1 LLEDVTEFNVA
12 EAVLWVAP
20 AVGFLV
26 HLTVGRYN
34 AQRVT
39 QQWQSFPT
47 ALDAERLG
55 LIRTNVE
62 GDAETIDLTLDAARD
77 ARSLGDTTEAVRF
90 SALAHRIVEEATA
103 DRLGRLKTLSLLVRM
118 SLAVTPM
125 PPLKASSFRIGQLKS
140 LTGVAA
146 AFHFFL
152 VSPAERV
159 LLRLQVLR
167 ISFRLI
173 FSLMGRRHSE
183 IEQRPTNERAW
194 RGFEDGSADF
204 KTLDREHL
212 DTARACL
219 LSMRLEPRAHVIPQ
233 RAR

>member
-1 LLEDVTEFNVA
+1 VA
-12 EAVLWVAP
+12 EPSLTDVFMWVAP

-26 HLTVGRYN
+26 HVTVGRYN
-34 AQRVT
+34 AGRVAE
-39 QQWQSFPT
+39 QWQSFPT

-55 LIRTNVE
+55 LLRTTVE
-62 GDAETIDLTLDAARD
+62 GDAATLDITLESARD
-77 ARSLGDTTEAVRF
+77 ARDSGDFTEAARF
-90 SALAHRIVEEATA
+90 AKLSHKIVAEATP
-103 DRLGRLKTLSLLVRM
+103 DRLGRLKTLSLLIRM

-125 PPLKASSFRIGQLKS
+125 PPLKAASFRIGQLKS
-140 LTGVAA
+140 LAGIAS

-167 ISFRLI
+167 ICFGLV
-173 FSLMGRRHSE
+173 FSLLGRRQGE
-183 IEQRPTNERAW
+183 IERRPSDERAW
-194 RGFEDGSADF
+194 QGFEDGSEDF

-219 LSMRLEPRAHVIPQ
+219 VSVRLEPRAHGIPQ
-233 RAR
+233 SAR

>member
-1 LLEDVTEFNVA
+1 MTEFNLADVF
-12 EAVLWVAP
+12 LWVAP

-34 AQRVT
+34 ARRVA

-55 LIRTNVE
+55 QIRTNVE
-62 GDAETIDLTLDAARD
+62 GDAETIDITLDAARD
-77 ARSLGDTTEAVRF
+77 ARRLGDTARAGHF
-90 SALAHRIVEEATA
+90 ARLAQDIVAEATP

-125 PPLKASSFRIGQLKS
+125 PPLRAASFRIGQLRS
-140 LTGVAA
+140 LAGITS

-173 FSLMGRRHSE
+173 FSLLGKRQTE
-183 IEQRPTNERAW
+183 IQRQPTDERAW

-219 LSMRLEPRAHVIPQ
+219 VSMRLEPRVHHVPQ
-233 RAR
+233 SAP

>member
-1 LLEDVTEFNVA
+1 LSLSLADVF
-12 EAVLWVAP
+12 LWVAP
-20 AVGFLV
+20 AVGFAV
-26 HLTVGRYN
+26 HFTVGRYN
-34 AQRVT
+34 ARRVAE
-39 QQWQSFPT
+39 QWRSFPT

-55 LIRTNVE
+55 MLRTSVE
-62 GDAETIDLTLDAARD
+62 GDAETLEITLDSARE
-77 ARSLGDTTEAVRF
+77 ARCGGDPEEAVRLA
-90 SALAHRIVEEATA
+90 ALAHKIVTEATP
-103 DRLGRLKTLSLLVRM
+103 DRLGRLKTLSLMIRM

-125 PPLKASSFRIGQLKS
+125 PPLKAASFRIGQLKS
-140 LTGVAA
+140 VAGVAA

-173 FSLMGRRHSE
+173 FSLIGKRQSE
-183 IEQRPTNERAW
+183 IQRRPTDERAW
-194 RGFEDGSADF
+194 QGFEDGSADF

-219 LSMRLEPRAHVIPQ
+219 VSVRLEPRSQAIPQ
-233 RAR
+233 SAR

>member
-1 LLEDVTEFNVA
+1 VVDLNLSDVF
-12 EAVLWVAP
+12 LWVAP

-34 AQRVT
+34 ARRVE
-39 QQWQSFPT
+39 QEWQSLPR

-55 LIRTNVE
+55 MLRTVVE
-62 GDAETIDLTLDAARD
+62 GDAESVDITLCSARE
-77 ARSLGDTTEAVRF
+77 ARLQGESAEAIRLA
-90 SALAHRIVEEATA
+90 ALAHRVIAEAA
-103 DRLGRLKTLSLLVRM
+103 PDRLGRLKTLSLLIRM

-125 PPLKASSFRIGQLKS
+125 PPLRAMSFRIGQLKS
-140 LTGVAA
+140 VAGIAA
-146 AFHFFL
+146 AFHLFL

-173 FSLMGRRHSE
+173 LSLLGRRHAE
-183 IEQRPTNERAW
+183 IEERPTDDRAW
-194 RGFEDGSADF
+194 QGFEDGSADF

-219 LSMRLEPRAHVIPQ
+219 VSIRLEPRAEVLVQ
-233 RAR
+233 GTR